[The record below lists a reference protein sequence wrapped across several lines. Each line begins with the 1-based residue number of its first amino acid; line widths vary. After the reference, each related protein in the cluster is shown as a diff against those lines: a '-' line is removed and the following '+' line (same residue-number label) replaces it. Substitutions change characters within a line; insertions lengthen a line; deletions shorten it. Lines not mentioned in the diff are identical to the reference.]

1 MSARDLLHRLV
12 DDLDESDVSLV
23 ASLAEADNDPDS
35 SGRIEELLG
44 RIPPRS
50 ERRRRS
56 LALVALVLLVE
67 PTTGHGGDRTAMRQ
81 QNVANALGSLRAERL
96 EPSPEAMHDARAY
109 ESGALTAREFYAAT
123 LARSRRAASR

>member
-12 DDLDESDVSLV
+12 DDLDESDASLV
-23 ASLAEADNDPDS
+23 ASLAESANDPDS
-35 SGRIEELLG
+35 SNRIEELLD

-81 QNVANALGSLRAERL
+81 QNVANALGSLRAEGL
-96 EPSPEAMHDARAY
+96 EPSQEAMNDARAY
-109 ESGALTAREFYAAT
+109 ESGVLTAREFYQAT
-123 LARSRRAASR
+123 LARSRRAPNR